1 MTGFFPTFV
10 TTLLAGT
17 ALAERLNDFDV
28 SNASVSTAKILSGG
42 PPRDGIPAIDHPV
55 FIKIGDVD
63 FLSPDDEVLGFSVE
77 GEARAYP
84 LRILVWHEIVN
95 DEIAGHPIA
104 VTYCPLCGTAMV
116 FSRKTGGRTVD
127 FGVSGLLYQSDVLM
141 YDRQTES
148 LWSQLAMQAVSGPLV
163 KEPLVWLPSVQTTWS
178 AWKKRHP
185 QGRVWSTDTGFN
197 RNYEAPAYARY
208 KAGSGIM
215 FPVPEYRTELQ
226 PKAWVA
232 GVMVGNQ
239 AFAFPLKELPP
250 NEILEQ
256 KIDDIPIEVSY
267 DPSSR
272 QISVRNRG
280 SGLTVPI
287 VQVYWFAWQAFHP
300 ETELWTLEESNRERK
315 RDAQSGTVGR

>member
-1 MTGFFPTFV
+1 
-10 TTLLAGT
+10 
-17 ALAERLNDFDV
+17 
-28 SNASVSTAKILSGG
+28 
-42 PPRDGIPAIDHPV
+42 
-55 FIKIGDVD
+55 
-63 FLSPDDEVLGFSVE
+63 
-77 GEARAYP
+77 
-84 LRILVWHEIVN
+84 
-95 DEIAGHPIA
+95 
-104 VTYCPLCGTAMV
+104 
-116 FSRKTGGRTVD
+116 
-127 FGVSGLLYQSDVLM
+127 M

-163 KEPLVWLPSVQTTWS
+163 KEPLVWLPSRADDVECLEK
-178 AWKKRHP
+178 ANIRR
-185 QGRVWSTDTGFN
+185 GAVWSTDTGFN